1 MPYKII
7 TLSFDPTTGRFDDG
21 PLNSFLTN
29 KTVRR
34 IEPGFFHHDVHGCT
48 NAAMAGMPRSGDFVI
63 FGDDKAILKYQHGKI
78 NDFVNRRLL
87 LRMKEKATWLN
98 RSSAGLSYL
107 GMRIFPG
114 MLRIRPE
121 NRNRCLKRLK
131 KRQKAFEHRNLS
143 ESQLADSM
151 TCVKAHF
158 QYLCPGQKVIV

>member
-1 MPYKII
+1 MTSQFFANVY
-7 TLSFDPTTGRFDDG
+7 LN
-21 PLNSFLTN
+21 PLDHFVKEQLR
-29 KTVRR
+29 VRAYLR
-34 IEPGFFHHDVHGCT
+34 YMDDVHGCT